1 MRILLI
7 ALISCCAP
15 APVVGPRHADEI
27 IARGGELRDEA
38 PERAMRVTPALVS
51 VWGITEVPATARLQT
66 ALAGVDAIT
75 RSELLKAIE
84 VRVSSVATAVDSTD
98 PSRSSVVV
106 ETREAVAGMLARAAP
121 LPHGW
126 VRLRR
131 DGRLILRLWARLDVR
146 RDELENTLRAP
157 LARSG
162 QPPNALVE
170 GLTLTTPLGD
180 DE

>member
-1 MRILLI
+1 MRARLF
-7 ALISCCAP
+7 ALVLCCAP
-15 APVVGPRHADEI
+15 APARGPHSADEI

-38 PERAMRVTPALVS
+38 PERAMRVTPTLVS

-84 VRVSSVATAVDSTD
+84 VRVSSVVTTIDSTE

-146 RDELENTLRAP
+146 RSELENILRAP

-162 QPPNALVE
+162 HPPSALVE
-170 GLTLTTPLGD
+170 GLTLANPAGGH
-180 DE
+180 E